1 LVLEDAH
8 EKLFAIAAHLLG
20 CPQEDVVLQDGL
32 AFSQQDPQTT
42 VPFARLAEAA
52 HTEEL
57 LPPGQEPGLD
67 FQGNHVLGKS
77 PYAFG
82 AHVAVVEV
90 SRETGAVKILRYV
103 GVHDSGTIVNPMLAE
118 GQVHGAVVQGI
129 GQALLED
136 MAYSPEGQPLA
147 GSLMDYAL
155 PRADNMPSFTF
166 ETIETPS
173 PITGLG
179 VKGIGELPTLAAPP
193 AVVNAVMDAISQTG
207 VRHLDTPLTAEK
219 VWHALHDGSP

>member
-1 LVLEDAH
+1 
-8 EKLFAIAAHLLG
+8 
-20 CPQEDVVLQDGL
+20 
-32 AFSQQDPQTT
+32 
-42 VPFARLAEAA
+42 
-52 HTEEL
+52 
-57 LPPGQEPGLD
+57 
-67 FQGNHVLGKS
+67 
-77 PYAFG
+77 
-82 AHVAVVEV
+82 VVEV
-90 SRETGAVKILRYV
+90 SRETGAVKILQYV

-207 VRHLDTPLTAEK
+207 IRHLDTPLTAEK